1 MENATPAPL
10 PIEEYLDYRALLRD
24 RYRARKQESA
34 SFSYRFIAGKVG
46 LDAGT
51 VARILNGD
59 RNLDPEAV
67 GRMARVFRFDARE
80 TQYFEALVLFNQA
93 RSQAER
99 NQFLE
104 RLFRLRGTRA
114 KTLEERQYDYY
125 REWHHLAL
133 RELLNFYPCD
143 ADPKS
148 HAALGRMLRP
158 AISAAQARKSLELL
172 LSIGL
177 VEKGEGGR
185 LRLAERVITSGEGI
199 KSLHVKN
206 MQVAMGELALRAL
219 ADVEAG
225 ERDFSGVTFSLS
237 PAGLQKAKER
247 LRECRRDLL
256 EIAERDQDVNCAYR
270 LNLQLFPV
278 SRPHG
283 RDEAAP

>member
-1 MENATPAPL
+1 MDDATPSPL
-10 PIEEYLDYRALLRD
+10 PVHEYLDYRALLRD
-24 RYRARKQESA
+24 RYRARKRESA

-51 VARILNGD
+51 VARILGGQ

-67 GRMARVFRFDARE
+67 GRMARVFRFDDRE
-80 TQYFEALVLFNQA
+80 SAYFEALVLFNQA

-114 KTLEERQYDYY
+114 RTLEERQYEYY
-125 REWHHLAL
+125 REWHHLAM
-133 RELLNFYPCD
+133 RELLNFYPCE

-148 HAALGRMLRP
+148 HAVLGRMLRP
-158 AISAAQARKSLELL
+158 PISPAQARHSLDLL
-172 LSIGL
+172 LALGL
-177 VEKGEGGR
+177 VEKDAGGR

-206 MQVAMGELALRAL
+206 MQLAMGELALRAL
-219 ADVEAG
+219 EDVEAQ
-225 ERDFSGVTFSLS
+225 ERDFSGITFSLS
-237 PAGLQKAKER
+237 PEGLEKVKER
-247 LRECRRDLL
+247 LRECRRDLM
-256 EIAERDQDVNCAYR
+256 EIAERDQDVRCAYR

-278 SRPHG
+278 SRPHPPG
-283 RDEAAP
+283 EPSP